1 MVTRCLSGL
10 WGSLSRQTLPFDITT
25 DPDEQENRI
34 GEKTESDMI
43 ELLRVALTELEA
55 PSDQFERIGLR

>member
-1 MVTRCLSGL
+1 MLDVKQNDVKEVLDVKHYL
-10 WGSLSRQTLPFDITT
+10 FDVTT

>member
-1 MVTRCLSGL
+1 MPIWAFGDRAVGKHYL
-10 WGSLSRQTLPFDITT
+10 FDITT